1 MMEVC
6 GKMTDNKNALV
17 FGDSHDVCSVE
28 IASGK
33 DAYEKPTLTVVNFMF
48 ESDIT
53 WGSFDDNESHEG
65 EDEISVED
73 SWWD

>member
-1 MMEVC
+1 MEVC

-17 FGDSHDVCSVE
+17 FGDSQDVCSVE